1 MGTLSN
7 QRVDRQSG
15 FTLIELV
22 VVIVIIGIL
31 AAVAIPNLGT
41 AADEARKAKA
51 AGTLGALKSS
61 YAIVYAQTKASPTCT
76 LVAAQMADPVCTAAG
91 TVITC
96 PGVKNAAGTADTTF
110 TCAAATLASSAGL
123 TCTLGVTDC
132 G

>member
-1 MGTLSN
+1 MRTRSN
-7 QRVDRQSG
+7 PRVGRQTG

-51 AGTLGALKSS
+51 TATLGALKSGYS
-61 YAIVYAQTKASPTCT
+61 IVYAQTRVLPTCA
-76 LVAAQMADPVCTAAG
+76 LVATQMADPVCSATG

-96 PGVKNAAGTADTTF
+96 PGVQNAAGTADTTF
-110 TCAAATLASSAGL
+110 TCAAATLASSAGI
-123 TCTLGVTDC
+123 TCTTAADC
-132 G
+132 L

>member
-1 MGTLSN
+1 MGTLSK

-31 AAVAIPNLGT
+31 AAVAIPKLGT
-41 AADEARKAKA
+41 AADEARKARA
-51 AGTLGALKSS
+51 VATLGALKSG
-61 YAIVYAQTKASPTCT
+61 YAIVYAQTKVSPTCSG
-76 LVAAQMADPVCTAAG
+76 VATQMADPVCSATG

-96 PGVKNAAGTADTTF
+96 PGVKNADGTADTTF
-110 TCAAATLASSAGL
+110 TCATATLASTADL
-123 TCTLGVTDC
+123 TCTTATDC

>member
-31 AAVAIPNLGT
+31 AAVAIPKLGT

-51 AGTLGALKSS
+51 VATLGALKSG
-61 YAIVYAQTKASPTCT
+61 YAFVYARTKAAPTCAD
-76 LVAAQMADPVCTAAG
+76 VASQMGDPVCTAVG

-96 PGVKNAAGTADTTF
+96 AGVQNADGTAVTTF
-110 TCAAATLASSAGL
+110 TCATATLASTADL
-123 TCTLGVTDC
+123 TCTTATDC

>member
-1 MGTLSN
+1 MGTLSK
-7 QRVDRQSG
+7 QRVDQQSG

-51 AGTLGALKSS
+51 AATLGALKSA
-61 YAIVYAQTKASPTCT
+61 YAIVYANTKTSPTCSG
-76 LVAAQMADPVCTAAG
+76 VATGMADPVCTEAG
-91 TVITC
+91 NVITC
-96 PGVKNAAGTADTTF
+96 AGVQNAAGTAITTF
-110 TCAAATLASSAGL
+110 TCAVPFASSASL
-123 TCTLGVTDC
+123 SCTTATDC